1 MNDVTL
7 FEFTEMTVTAMGG
20 VVEPIEFALCAALI
34 PDEYKDRFQGKS
46 ELLLAFDY
54 DVAQENPESEFVTYG
69 SYIFDELLEI
79 ARTSAKCVHRY
90 VNADRLEVADAETKI
105 KRWLGIEAGI
115 VNVLSQDAGI
125 GLWAV
130 FSFSAQFI
138 ADETIEQIFDV
149 CVNLLNGKVDD
160 SIISSLIPFD
170 EDSSNVVLPYFE
182 CIEIEDAYNLAYR
195 EAENYVRQRPEIQS
209 DKTQITKE
217 TERISRYYDELISE
231 NKRRTTRKGVTA
243 EKLAEIDDRGKTL
256 SMEKDKQIAE
266 ITEKLTTKI
275 VVTIENVIVYH
286 VPQLR
291 FLCNVRER
299 RESCE
304 KTVFFDPVFKRFY
317 EVN

>member
-1 MNDVTL
+1 MTL
-7 FEFTEMTVTAMGG
+7 FEFAEMTVTAMGG
-20 VVEPIEFALCAALI
+20 VIEPIEFALCAALI
-34 PDEYKDRFQGKS
+34 PDEYKDKFQGKS

-130 FSFSAQFI
+130 FNFSAQFI

-170 EDSSNVVLPYFE
+170 EDSSNVTLPYFE
-182 CIEIEDAYNLAYR
+182 CIEIDEAYNLAYR
-195 EAENYVRQRPEIQS
+195 EAENYAHQKPEIQS

-217 TERISRYYDELISE
+217 TGRISRYYDELISE
-231 NKRRTTRKGVTA
+231 NKRRTMRKGVSA

-291 FLCNVRER
+291 FLRDNYCKMNKFALLPKRLFSR
-299 RESCE
+299 
-304 KTVFFDPVFKRFY
+304 PVQ
-317 EVN
+317 